1 MPKLRVL
8 IVDDAVVVRKILT
21 DSLSADPD
29 LEVVTAANGRIALAK
44 LAQVNPDVVT
54 LDFEMPEMDGLATL
68 KAIRQ
73 THPKL
78 PVIMF
83 STLTERG
90 AAVTFDAL
98 AAGAN
103 DYVTKPANVGS
114 VGTAIARINDELI
127 PKIKSLCG
135 RHAPAVSG
143 AAELKPGASCPVRFP
158 RPAGST
164 GPGSMLAAG
173 AAGNARF
180 DAGGTLRP
188 ATRIEM
194 IAIGVSTGGP
204 NALSALLPTLA
215 ADFPVPIAIVQ
226 HMPPVFTRLLAER
239 LAGQCAL
246 KVRESE
252 PGMTLGPGELII
264 AAGGSHM
271 TLERTAGI
279 AKVASN
285 MDPPENSCRPAVDQL
300 FRSVA
305 RGYGASALAVVLTGM
320 GSDGLRGCEH
330 IREAGGDVV
339 VQDEA
344 SSVVWGMPGF
354 VAKAGLAGRVLPLTE
369 IGTELTRRA
378 WEGRKRR
385 KAG

>member
-114 VGTAIARINDELI
+114 VGTAIARINEELI

-135 RHAPAVSG
+135 RLAPAVSDRTD
-143 AAELKPGASCPVRFP
+143 LRLGASCPVRFP
-158 RPAGST
+158 APPAAAIAPSARAAMVT
-164 GPGSMLAAG
+164 PPLIAAAKPG
-173 AAGNARF
+173 
-180 DAGGTLRP
+180 
-188 ATRIEM
+188 RIEVV
-194 IAIGVSTGGP
+194 AIGVSTGGP

-239 LAGQCAL
+239 LAGQCAV

-252 PGMTLGPGELII
+252 PGMVLRAGEVVI

-271 TLERTAGI
+271 TVERAGGVV
-279 AKVASN
+279 KVASN

-330 IREAGGDVV
+330 IREAGGDVI

-354 VAKAGLAGRVLPLTE
+354 VAKAGLAGRVLPLAE
-369 IGTELTRRA
+369 IGQELTRRA
-378 WEGRKRR
+378 WEGRLQR